1 MTRLANRFQWTR
13 LPAWVA
19 DRLIRVYQLVISPL
33 LVAFFGPQSGCRF
46 HPSCSEYARGCLR
59 EHGLIRGGWLSL
71 KRILRCH
78 PWHPGGE
85 DPVPPR
91 KPVR

>member
-1 MTRLANRFQWTR
+1 MTRPVSEYRWNRI
-13 LPAWVA
+13 PAWLA
-19 DRLIRVYQLVISPL
+19 GCLIRLYQLTLSPM
-33 LVAFFGPQSGCRF
+33 LVAFFGAQSGCRF

-59 EHGLIRGGWLSL
+59 EHGLIKGSWLSL

-91 KPVR
+91 K